1 MSSSLRFSIRINND
15 LPVDQLVGLARI
27 ADARGFDQ
35 VWLSNDLFL
44 RSAPVL
50 LTVLAERTERIHI
63 GAGIFNPYSIH
74 PAELAMLTATL
85 QEVSGGRFRLGLAAG
100 AEEFLN
106 WAGIARERPLAR
118 TAEAVRDVRTL
129 LSGER
134 PGGWAPEGH
143 LRFPMR
149 APIYLGAMSPRMLSL
164 AGEIAD
170 GALPLLYPP
179 EHFTTARDQVQQGL
193 DKAGRDG
200 ADFDLPA
207 CFWVSVDTD
216 AAAAKLALAE
226 KIAYYGA
233 SFAPYLLRRAGLEP
247 ADFKDI
253 RPDQV
258 TERMLALG
266 IAGGPEEVVER
277 CRGLIA
283 AGARHLSFGPPLG
296 PDPEAAV
303 ALLADEVL
311 PKLRGA

>member
-1 MSSSLRFSIRINND
+1 MSAGLRFSIRINND
-15 LPVDQLVGLARI
+15 LSVDRLVGLARI
-27 ADARGFDQ
+27 ADASGFDQ
-35 VWLSNDLFL
+35 VWVSNDLFL

-100 AEEFLN
+100 AAEFLN

-129 LSGER
+129 LNGER
-134 PGGWAPEGH
+134 PAGWAPEGH
-143 LRFPMR
+143 LRFPMP
-149 APIYLGAMSPRMLSL
+149 APIYLGAMSPRMLGL

-179 EHFTTARDQVQQGL
+179 EHFATARDQVQQGL
-193 DKAGRDG
+193 DRAGRDA

-233 SFAPYLLRRAGLEP
+233 AFAPYLLSRVGLEP

-258 TERMLALG
+258 SERMLALG

>member
-1 MSSSLRFSIRINND
+1 MTPGLRFSIRVNND
-15 LPVDQLVGLARI
+15 LPVDRLVALARI
-27 ADARGFDQ
+27 ADAHGFDQ

-63 GAGIFNPYSIH
+63 GSGIFNPYSIH
-74 PAELAMLTATL
+74 PAELAMLAATL
-85 QEVSGGRFRLGLAAG
+85 QEVSGGRFLLGLAAG
-100 AEEFLN
+100 AEEFLG
-106 WAGIARERPLAR
+106 WAGIAREKPLTR

-129 LSGER
+129 LNGER
-134 PGGWAPEGH
+134 PGGYTPEGH
-143 LRFPMR
+143 LRFPAP
-149 APIYLGAMSPRMLSL
+149 APIYLGAMSPRMLGL
-164 AGEIAD
+164 AGELAD

-179 EHFTTARDQVQQGL
+179 EHFTTARDQVQAGL
-193 DKAGRDG
+193 DKAGRDA

-207 CFWVSVDTD
+207 CFWVSVGTD

-226 KIAYYGA
+226 KIAYYGTA
-233 SFAPYLLRRAGLEP
+233 FAPYLLSRVGLKP
-247 ADFKDI
+247 ADFQGI

-258 TERMLALG
+258 SERMLALG
-266 IAGGPEEVVER
+266 IAGGPDEVVER